1 VRRRIF
7 EPFFTTKEVGKGTGL
22 GLPMVYG
29 IVRQHQGVIHVYS
42 EPQRGTTFRIYLP
55 VASDAESP
63 PDAARRPAVPR
74 GHETLLL
81 AEDEPMVQSFA
92 VRVLQGAGY
101 TVLAASDGEQAV
113 RLFQEHAGEISLL
126 ILDALMPKLTGPEV
140 YRRIA
145 SGYPGTKVIFCS
157 AFGLAAPQTSSLLE
171 DGLRLIEKPFDAETL
186 LSTVRQALDEK
197 RAESPPSLALQ
208 R

>member
-1 VRRRIF
+1 
-7 EPFFTTKEVGKGTGL
+7 
-22 GLPMVYG
+22 
-29 IVRQHQGVIHVYS
+29 
-42 EPQRGTTFRIYLP
+42 
-55 VASDAESP
+55 
-63 PDAARRPAVPR
+63 
-74 GHETLLL
+74 
-81 AEDEPMVQSFA
+81 
-92 VRVLQGAGY
+92 
-101 TVLAASDGEQAV
+101 
-113 RLFQEHAGEISLL
+113 
-126 ILDALMPKLTGPEV
+126 MPKLTGPEV